1 MNTVAMTDVLYNMT
15 RLFPRP
21 RPPRPPHIH
30 SLDFSRRSSSFQ
42 FILPLIRQRLLKSI
56 IFVVVTYPK
65 KKKKARDGSIN

>member
-21 RPPRPPHIH
+21 PRPPHIH
-30 SLDFSRRSSSFQ
+30 SLDLSRRSSSFQ

>member
-15 RLFPRP
+15 RLFLP

-30 SLDFSRRSSSFQ
+30 SLDLSRRSSSFQ